1 MCAIV
6 FCPLI
11 LNFLAKKCI
20 GMKQPISKMLK
31 KSTTLLFTAVVWV
44 GSLALGRSQMVIT
57 YPASRIVL
65 QRDANNQANLQ
76 LAGTYSQPI
85 DRVEARAVAVN
96 GGQTTD
102 WTTIQNNPQG
112 GFFTGNLSVRG
123 GWYRLETRGMLGGT
137 VVEFDDLERF
147 GVGEVFLIA
156 GQSNAQGIDNSNYG
170 AVASADER
178 VNCINYFNANSD
190 PNQVPRP
197 SFSGVSATTSIAPNG
212 HTSWGW
218 GRLGDLLVARLGVPV
233 LFYNAA
239 FEATAARNWRASLN
253 GGATQNVYSG
263 LTFPA
268 GIPYSNMRLA
278 LRNYVSTTGVRAV
291 LWHQGEADNFV
302 NTSISSYVSDL
313 TAVINQMRGEL
324 GRAVPWVIARAS
336 YDSRSGSNPNVLNA
350 QNQLIASTGLAFA
363 GPNTDVVQIPRPD
376 GVHFSSNGLIDFAN
390 AWNGSLNDSFF
401 ASATPANPT
410 ISLPTI
416 NVSCG
421 GNGTMNISVQ
431 GNFGSVAWNNGQNN
445 PNINVGAGEYN
456 ATIRDANGMVIFAPT
471 IRIPNN
477 VQPNKPTITVK
488 GPTAL
493 CQGSSVELV
502 SNSTLTNSWSNG
514 ANTPSVMIGAT
525 GSYTTTVR
533 NRVSGCSAVSDP
545 VNINVFQS
553 PLPTTPTVTAS
564 GTTVFCQGGEV
575 KLMAG
580 SNVNNFRWSNGET
593 GSAIT
598 VRSSGTFTVQ
608 SIDPNGCS
616 SPSSSTINVT
626 VNNAPSPPAVVAQ
639 SATTFCEGGTVT
651 LTSTYD
657 NGNVW
662 SNTSTSKSITVNA
675 TGNYNV
681 RVRDANGCEAL
692 SANVAVKVNKL
703 PNTPQIT
710 AERPVVFCKGDSTT
724 LTAPNSASYLWST
737 NARTRRINTTNE
749 GSYSVRTV
757 DENGCVSASSE
768 AAVVRV
774 NPLPTAPVIQALG
787 ATTFCLNQSV
797 VLRANSQFGY
807 VWNNSRTTQ
816 EITVLQQGTYSA
828 RTRDANGCVSESSA
842 SISVVVNPLPVQ
854 PTAIAQGPT
863 TFCEGKSVEITSTYS
878 NINTWNSG
886 ETSDKIRVTRA
897 GSYSVKVRNANG
909 CESTSAD
916 VVVKVNPLPAKPQIS
931 ALRPVTFC
939 EGDFTTLQST
949 AAFSYNWSNNER
961 LQSNSVTR
969 PGLYAV
975 SVTDANGCTSPQSD
989 ALEVTVIALPPKP
1002 VLTAN
1007 RPIINNETTFCADK
1021 DVTLTAPTSNSYLW
1035 NNGSSSRQITVNQ
1048 VGGYFLRVRNGFGC
1062 QSVESNII
1070 NVKVNPLPPTPT
1082 ILASGPLT
1090 FCDGK
1095 EVVLRTNSTLSTF
1108 WNSGDSTQRITV
1120 KKSGNYSA
1128 QVRDL
1133 NGCFSAF
1140 ASPPVRIDVKSVPE
1154 APVIAQV
1161 GTFTLQTNG
1170 TSLGNTTYNWTL
1182 DGAALATTKP
1192 TIKANKAGGYA
1203 VQVSADYGGGLVC
1216 SSSVSALFNYKLE
1229 TTGNGLSIY
1238 PNPAPD
1244 GEVTV
1249 ETLNDLKNA
1258 TIQIFEVDGRLL
1270 KTFTNVVLTE
1280 RRKLDLTNLP
1290 AGSYIVRVIE
1300 QDFSQSKR
1308 LLIRIP

>member
-1 MCAIV
+1 
-6 FCPLI
+6 
-11 LNFLAKKCI
+11 
-20 GMKQPISKMLK
+20 MLK
-31 KSTTLLFTAVVWV
+31 RFITLLRTTLIWI
-44 GSLALGRSQMVIT
+44 GSFSLGHSQMSIT

-65 QRDANNQANLQ
+65 QRDGNNQANVQ
-76 LAGTYSQPI
+76 IAGTYSRPI

-112 GFFTGNLSVRG
+112 GYFTGNLSVRG

-137 VVEFDDLERF
+137 TVEFDDLERF

-156 GQSNAQGIDNSNYG
+156 GQSNAQGLNNTTSG

-178 VNCINYFNANSD
+178 VICINYSNFNTN

-212 HTSWGW
+212 NTAWGW
-218 GRLGDLLVARLGVPV
+218 GRLGDLLAARLNVPI
-233 LFYNAA
+233 LFFNAA

-253 GGATQNVYSG
+253 GSATQNVYSG
-263 LTFPA
+263 LTFPS

-278 LRNYVSTTGVRAV
+278 MRNYIATTGVRAV

-302 NTSISSYVSDL
+302 NTSIGSYVSDM
-313 TAVINQMRGEL
+313 TAVINQMRSEL
-324 GRAVPWVIARAS
+324 GRTVPWMLARAS
-336 YDSRSGSNPNVLNA
+336 YDIRNGSSANVLNA
-350 QNQLIASTGLAFA
+350 QNQVIANAGQTYA
-363 GPNTDVVQIPRPD
+363 GPNTDVIQIPRPD

-390 AWNGSLNDSFF
+390 AWNSSLNDSFF
-401 ASATPANPT
+401 ANAAPAQPT
-410 ISLPTI
+410 ITLPTI

-431 GNFGSVAWNNGQNN
+431 GTFGSVAWSNGQNT
-445 PNINVGAGEYN
+445 PNINVREGEYT
-456 ATIRDANGMVIFAPT
+456 ATIRDANGATLFAP
-471 IRIPNN
+471 IIKVPNN
-477 VQPNKPTITVK
+477 VQPAKPTVTVN
-488 GPTAL
+488 GSTAL

-502 SNSTLTNSWSNG
+502 SNSAFTNSWSNG
-514 ANTPSVMIGAT
+514 ANTPTVRINTT

-533 NRVSGCSAVSDP
+533 NQVSGCSAVSDA

-564 GTTVFCQGGEV
+564 GNTVFCQGGEV

-580 SNVNNFRWSNGET
+580 SNVNNFRWSNGQT
-593 GSAIT
+593 GSEIT
-598 VRSSGTFTVQ
+598 VRSSGQFTVQ

-616 SPSSSTINVT
+616 SPTSSTINVT
-626 VNNAPSPPAVVAQ
+626 VNNAPSPPTAIAQ
-639 SATTFCEGGTVT
+639 GATTFCEGGSVT

-657 NGNVW
+657 NGNIW
-662 SNTSTSKSITVNA
+662 SNNATTKSITVNSA
-675 TGNYNV
+675 ANYNV
-681 RVRDANGCEAL
+681 RVRDANGCEAV
-692 SANVAVKVNKL
+692 SANVPVLVNKL
-703 PNTPQIT
+703 PEKPTIT
-710 AERPVVFCKGDSTT
+710 AERPIVFCRGDSAT
-724 LTAPNSASYLWST
+724 LTAPSSAAYLWST
-737 NARTRRINTTNE
+737 NARTRRINTPNE
-749 GSYSVRTV
+749 GTFSLRVI
-757 DENGCVSASSE
+757 DQNGCVSPSSE
-768 AAVVRV
+768 SVSVRV
-774 NPLPTAPVIQALG
+774 NPLPAAPVIQALG

-797 VLRANSQFGY
+797 VLRANDQFGY
-807 VWNNSRTTQ
+807 VWNNSRTTK

-863 TFCEGKSVEITSTYS
+863 TFCEGKSVEITSTYT
-878 NINTWNSG
+878 NINTWSSG
-886 ETSDKIRVTRA
+886 ETTDKIRVTRA
-897 GSYSVKVRNANG
+897 GSYFVKVKDANG
-909 CESTSAD
+909 CEATSAN
-916 VVVKVNPLPAKPQIS
+916 VTVAVNPLPAKPQIT

-939 EGDFTTLQST
+939 QGDFTTLQST
-949 AAFSYNWSNNER
+949 QSLAYNWSNNER
-961 LQSNSVTR
+961 GQFNTVSV

-1021 DVTLTAPTSNSYLW
+1021 DVTISGPTFNSYLW
-1035 NNGSSSRQITVNQ
+1035 SNGSTSQRITINQ
-1048 VGGYFLRVRNGFGC
+1048 AGGYFLRVRNGFGC
-1062 QSVESNII
+1062 QSVESDVV
-1070 NVKVNPLPPTPT
+1070 NVRVNPLPPVPT
-1082 ILASGPLT
+1082 VLASGPLS

-1095 EVVLRTNSTLSTF
+1095 EVVLSTNSTLRTF

-1128 QVRDL
+1128 QVRDQ

-1140 ASPPVRIDVKSVPE
+1140 ASPPIRVDVKAVPE
-1154 APVIAQV
+1154 APFITQI
-1161 GTFTLQTNG
+1161 GTYTLQTNG
-1170 TSLGNTTYNWTL
+1170 AALSNISYNWTI
-1182 DGAALATTKP
+1182 DGQTLGIVKP
-1192 TIKANKAGGYA
+1192 TIKAIKAGVYA
-1203 VQVSADYGGGLVC
+1203 VQVIADYGGGLVC
-1216 SSSVSALFNYKLE
+1216 SSSNSIPFSFKPESTND
-1229 TTGNGLSIY
+1229 GLSIY
-1238 PNPAPD
+1238 PNPASN

-1249 ETLNDLKNA
+1249 ETLSDLKNA
-1258 TIQIFEVDGRLL
+1258 AIEVYAMDGRLIQS
-1270 KTFTNVVLTE
+1270 FINVVLTE
-1280 RRKLDLTNLP
+1280 RRKLNLIDLP
-1290 AGSYIVRVIE
+1290 AGSYIIRVTD
-1300 QDFSQSKR
+1300 QNFNQSKR